1 MNQLIDAVFNLVK
14 DLNEK
19 KVSAL
24 AKKIRSLSYDDTLP
38 LIGYFNNDA
47 INRYLTSVLDQ
58 WKETKC
64 SSDELAGLLIG
75 ISQGCI
81 RERQSEKVQLVWT
94 GPDIKQLP
102 VRRSEQILLELI
114 DKAKTSLYLVS
125 FVLVNIPGI
134 EEALR
139 QALLRDVDVRML
151 LESEDK
157 DGTEEFSKKFSRLQ
171 EDIPGITLYVWPREK
186 RDYVDGGFASVHA
199 KCAVADRQN
208 AFITSANLTSAALDK
223 NIEMGVSIEGGD
235 IPAAIYE
242 QFVGMIR
249 TNEIVPYQSLDKK
262 SFSPVSNSIHI
273 EKLNGT
279 LKPGYEFILHFNNE
293 ILGVE
298 EKRRFKALEKNSD
311 KPKKNSVVLIR
322 HSNAWVV
329 GKYAWQRQQGID
341 DQDEFF
347 QVSVRGFSPKI
358 SFEIKPCDWD
368 DFCPDAIE
376 IIA

>member
-1 MNQLIDAVFNLVK
+1 MI
-14 DLNEK
+14 
-19 KVSAL
+19 
-24 AKKIRSLSYDDTLP
+24 
-38 LIGYFNNDA
+38 
-47 INRYLTSVLDQ
+47 
-58 WKETKC
+58 
-64 SSDELAGLLIG
+64 
-75 ISQGCI
+75 ISTNC
-81 RERQSEKVQLVWT
+81 
-94 GPDIKQLP
+94 
-102 VRRSEQILLELI
+102 
-114 DKAKTSLYLVS
+114 
-125 FVLVNIPGI
+125 
-134 EEALR
+134 
-139 QALLRDVDVRML
+139 
-151 LESEDK
+151 
-157 DGTEEFSKKFSRLQ
+157 
-171 EDIPGITLYVWPREK
+171 
-186 RDYVDGGFASVHA
+186 
-199 KCAVADRQN
+199 
-208 AFITSANLTSAALDK
+208 LTSAALDK

-279 LKPGYEFILHFNNE
+279 LKPGDEFILHFNNE

-298 EKRRFKALEKNSD
+298 EKRRFRVLGKNSD

-329 GKYAWQRQQGID
+329 GKYAWQRQQGIY
-341 DQDEFF
+341 DQDEFL

-358 SFEIKPCDWD
+358 SFEIKPSDWD